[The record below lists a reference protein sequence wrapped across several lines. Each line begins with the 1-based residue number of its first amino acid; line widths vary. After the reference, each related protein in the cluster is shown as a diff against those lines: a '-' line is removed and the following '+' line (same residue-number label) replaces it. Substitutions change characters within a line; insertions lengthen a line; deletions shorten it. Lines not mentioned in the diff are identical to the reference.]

1 MRQNTEYHFNLIFM
15 APRLRALSLMFVFLW
30 STLAFAQV
38 VTLPGNRNC
47 PGVPGACGYPAASA
61 QAIGPGNQS
70 PQNGN
75 GTLGVIYD
83 QMRCGLNYAS
93 ASQRLGRRGSLN
105 GVLQPAPFA
114 ISGIPTCAV
123 IERAY
128 LWAEGS
134 GNGAAQTATING
146 PAGTF
151 SFPMAIVGQGPDK
164 CWGYAGSF
172 TYRADVTTAVNGNGV
187 YNISGI
193 LTNPPIAGN
202 DMDGATLLVIYSVP
216 SQTWQGRIVIADGA
230 IVINGGVA
238 NYNMPISPAIC
249 GPTTNG
255 SAFFCVGDIQ
265 FNPGSWSAN
274 GTPAP
279 LSWNWWNYVQVNTTF
294 NNNQTTC
301 NFNVSTGGDCFNLCV
316 AAAYWR
322 STNCMTCP
330 LSTGL
335 TLTTTF
341 TNATCSNCNGTAT
354 VSNVVGGSAP
364 YSYSWAP
371 SGGNAATA
379 TGLCPGT
386 YTVTV
391 TDASLCNTS
400 TAVITITT
408 TGGGVTLS
416 GTETN
421 ASCNGVCDGSSIN
434 TVTGGTPPYTFTWS
448 SAVANNTVA
457 ATNTASGLCAGTYT
471 LTVTD
476 ANNCSTTRTVTI
488 AQPSAVNVTLTT
500 SPSTC
505 GLPNGSASAIVT
517 GGTGPYTFLWTPSGC
532 TTASCNNLVGGA
544 YSVNVTDANGC
555 PGIGLGTVNS
565 LVSPT
570 VTVVST
576 VNVLCFGLN
585 TGSAAVSSSGG
596 TNPITYSWSNGD
608 TDTLAGNLTAGTY
621 TVIATDASGCTD
633 TAVVTINEP
642 PQLTATTTQIDVLC
656 FGDNTGSATVTPNGG
671 TAPYSYAWSSGG
683 TGATEGS
690 LIVGTYTCDITDA
703 NGCIASVTVTITEP
717 PQLTATATSTNV
729 TCFGASDGTGT
740 ASVAGGTQPYTYAWS
755 TGGTAATEVGMGPG
769 QHTCNITDA
778 NGCTTSITVT
788 ITEPAQ
794 IVSQTTTVDAFC
806 NQPNGSAAAT
816 ASGGTGTLTY
826 NWIPGN
832 VAGQNL
838 NNVVPGTYS
847 VIVTDSTGCSDTL
860 AAVVGNVPGVTATAG
875 TITDVSCFGGADG
888 SATVNAQGGTLPYTF
903 VWVPNVST
911 SNTASGLTAG
921 VYQVTV
927 TDSAGCISSVTITVN
942 QPTQLTVSATVAPT
956 SVCVGTSATLTATVN
971 GGTPTYNTVWMPG
984 NLIGATQTVIAPTTT
999 TYTVV
1004 VADANGCVDSATT
1017 TLSIIE
1023 NPVAGVSSNIQS
1035 GCAPLCVNFT
1045 DVSTIAAPGVI
1056 NSWTWDFGD
1065 GNTSNSQNPNH
1076 CYLSAGLYNVTLTV
1090 TTAQG
1095 CTNTIIMSNYI
1106 NVFANPVAA
1115 FSATPQPTTELNPTI
1130 YFTDLSVGATIWNWS
1145 FGDLSNA
1152 SSTQQ
1157 NPVYTYETPTCYNVI
1172 LEVSTPNGCTD
1183 TASQIICID
1192 PDVSIYVPNAF
1203 TPNGDGTND
1212 NFIPKSIGIDPT
1224 KYELWIFDRW
1234 GNMIFY
1240 TDDMAKAWDG
1250 TVQGGGG
1257 KICQIDTYVWKIK
1270 ATDIMGKKHNL
1281 IGHVSIIR

>member
-1 MRQNTEYHFNLIFM
+1 M
-15 APRLRALSLMFVFLW
+15 APRLRAFSLLFVFLW

-38 VTLPGNRNC
+38 AALPGDTAC
-47 PGVPGACGYPAASA
+47 PGVPGACGYPVAST

-93 ASQRLGRRGSLN
+93 ASQRLGRRFTPQGI
-105 GVLQPAPFA
+105 LQPAPFA
-114 ISGIPTCAV
+114 ISGIPACAV

-134 GNGAAQTATING
+134 GNGMAQTATING

-151 SFPMAIVGQGPDK
+151 NFPMAIVGQGPDK
-164 CWGYAGSF
+164 CWGYSGTY

-193 LTNPPIAGN
+193 LTNPPTAGN

-238 NYNMPISPAIC
+238 NYNMPINPAVC

-265 FNPGSWSAN
+265 FNPTSWSAN

-294 NNNQTTC
+294 NNGQGTC
-301 NFNVSTGGDCFNLCV
+301 NFNVNTGGDCFNLCV

-322 STNCMTCP
+322 STTCMTCP
-330 LSTGL
+330 LAVGL
-335 TLTTTF
+335 TLTTTS

-354 VSNVVGGSAP
+354 VSNVTGGSAP
-364 YSYSWAP
+364 YTYSWAP

-400 TAVITITT
+400 TAVITITS
-408 TGGGVTLS
+408 TGGGLTLS
-416 GTETN
+416 GSETN
-421 ASCNGVCDGSSIN
+421 ASCNGVCDGTSTN
-434 TVTGGTPPYTFTWS
+434 TVTGGTAPYTFAWS
-448 SAVANNTVA
+448 SAVTNNTVA
-457 ATNTASGLCAGTYT
+457 TTNTATGLCAGTYT
-471 LTVTD
+471 VTVTD
-476 ANNCSTTRTVTI
+476 ANNCTGTRTVTI
-488 AQPSAVNVTLTT
+488 TQPTAVNVTLTT
-500 SPSTC
+500 TPSTC

-517 GGTGPYTFLWTPSGC
+517 GGTGPYTYLWTPSGC
-532 TTASCNNLVGGA
+532 TSANCNNLMGGA

-555 PGIGLGTVNS
+555 PGIGLGNVNS
-565 LVSPT
+565 LASPT

-576 VNVLCFGLN
+576 VDVLCFGGN

-596 TNPITYSWSNGD
+596 TNPVTYSWSNGD

-642 PQLTATTTQIDVLC
+642 PQLTATTTQVDVLC
-656 FGDNTGSATVTPNGG
+656 FGGNTGSASVTATGG
-671 TAPYSYAWSSGG
+671 TAPYTYAWSSGG

-690 LIVGTYTCDITDA
+690 LVAGTYTCDITDA
-703 NGCIASVTVTITEP
+703 NGCITTVTVNITEP
-717 PQLTATATSTNV
+717 PQLTATAASTDV
-729 TCFGASDGTGT
+729 TCFGASNGTGT
-740 ASVAGGTQPYTYAWS
+740 ATVSGGAPPYTYAWS
-755 TGGTAATEVGMGPG
+755 TGGTAATETGMGPG

-794 IVSQTTTVDAFC
+794 IIIQTTTVDAFC

-816 ASGGTGTLTY
+816 ATGGTGTLTY

-847 VIVTDSTGCSDTL
+847 VIVTDSIGCSDTL
-860 AAVVGNVPGVTATAG
+860 TAVVGNVPGVTATAG
-875 TITDVSCFGGADG
+875 TITDVSCFGGSDG
-888 SATVNAQGGTLPYTF
+888 TATVNAQGGTLPYTF

-911 SNTASGLTAG
+911 SNTATGLTAG

-942 QPTQLTVSATVAPT
+942 QPTQLTVSAAVAPA

-984 NLIGATQTVIAPTTT
+984 NLIGTTQTVIAPTTT

-1023 NPVAGVSSNIQS
+1023 NPVAGVSSDIQS

-1045 DVSTIAAPGVI
+1045 DVSTIAPPGVI

-1065 GNTSNSQNPNH
+1065 GNTSTSQNPNH
-1076 CYLSAGLYNVTLTV
+1076 CYLVAGLYNVTLTV

-1130 YFTDLSVGATIWNWS
+1130 YFTDMSIGATVWNWS

-1157 NPVYTYETPTCYNVI
+1157 NPVFTYETPTCYNVI

-1257 KICQIDTYVWKIK
+1257 QICQIDTYVWKIK